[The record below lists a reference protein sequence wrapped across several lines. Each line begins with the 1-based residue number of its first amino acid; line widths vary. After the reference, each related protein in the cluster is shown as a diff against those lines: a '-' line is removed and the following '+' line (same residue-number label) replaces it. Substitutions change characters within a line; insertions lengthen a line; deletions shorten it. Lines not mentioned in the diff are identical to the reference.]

1 MTKALCGVMVA
12 VSMAGMV
19 FAQDKAESQPPG
31 ANQHSSGLT
40 ASPQTAP
47 ADSSQTGITI
57 FNRASGLIGM
67 PVMDASGKTLGKVQD
82 LVFDLDKGQIGY
94 VVLALSG
101 QDQNSR
107 LIPVPASA
115 IKANAKK
122 ELVLN
127 MSEAVLA
134 AASSITNDQWPAV
147 DTFAVGAPA
156 AAETGHAQ
164 SSDAAKV
171 STPAKNQ

>member
-1 MTKALCGVMVA
+1 M
-12 VSMAGMV
+12 
-19 FAQDKAESQPPG
+19 SQ
-31 ANQHSSGLT
+31 
-40 ASPQTAP
+40 
-47 ADSSQTGITI
+47 ADITI

-67 PVMDASGKTLGKVQD
+67 PVMDTAGKTLGKVQD

-101 QDQNSR
+101 QGQSAR
-107 LIPVPASA
+107 LIPVPPSA
-115 IKANAKK
+115 IKPNAKK

-127 MSEAVLA
+127 LSEAVLA

-156 AAETGHAQ
+156 ASETGHAQ
-164 SSDAAKV
+164 SSDTAKAFA
-171 STPAKNQ
+171 PAKTQ